1 MKSKD
6 QQLLEEAYEK
16 VVAEANNAA
25 AEKFKREA
33 YNKLVRDA
41 KKVNPTWDETI
52 PFTSGNAFKGLS
64 EPKGGW
70 PDREGKKSGSKNKSN
85 TSPKPKNGIA
95 KAKKTEQEYD
105 LDVEGEPVG
114 SYQSISEPEPEQE
127 KKDITM
133 SFDFLDNVQ
142 TNDPE
147 LYNII
152 TGVAKGVEQHG
163 DKLKFTYTA
172 DNAKD
177 IEFFIQNYKR

>member
-33 YNKLVRDA
+33 YNKLVQDA
-41 KKVNPTWDETI
+41 KKVNPTWDETK
-52 PFTSGNAFKGLS
+52 PFTSGHAFGGLP

-70 PDREGKKSGSKNKSN
+70 PSRKNKSSASN
-85 TSPKPKNGIA
+85 NKSDATPKPETVTA
-95 KAKKTEQEYD
+95 KAKKTEPEYN
-105 LDVEGEPVG
+105 LDVEGDPVG

-142 TNDPE
+142 NNDPE

-152 TGVAKGVEQHG
+152 TGVAKSVEQHG
-163 DKLKFTYTA
+163 DDLKFTYTA

-177 IEFFIQNYKR
+177 IEFFIKNYKR